1 MLYPE
6 NGPRGKADAAGNEH
20 GMTPAARR
28 ALLLL
33 TSTVALAGCPQ
44 TPLPPAPTPT
54 AAPPVAS
61 PARSPS
67 PSPLKATPR
76 PSPSIDP
83 THQRLRT
90 FEGSAST
97 ALEGPF
103 NLVAGEREFRC
114 FYEGRSAVTVSLIR
128 QDGETDAQLFNRSGP
143 FSDTVR
149 HTLAEPGAFRLHVTG
164 AGGPWRIEVR

>member
-6 NGPRGKADAAGNEH
+6 NGPRGKADAAGNDH

-33 TSTVALAGCPQ
+33 ASTVALAGCPQ
-44 TPLPPAPTPT
+44 TPLPPAPTPA
-54 AAPPVAS
+54 AAPMAS

-76 PSPSIDP
+76 PSPSTDP

-90 FEGSAST
+90 FEGTAST

-103 NLVAGEREFRC
+103 DLVAGEREFRC
-114 FYEGRSAVTVSLIR
+114 FYEGRSAVTISLIR

-149 HTLAEPGAFRLHVTG
+149 HTLGEPGAFRLHVTG